1 MKRFLQILLLAG
13 VAVSL
18 TACGN
23 LKNSDLSNNPTTS
36 TKRARRY
43 QTTTTSKGG
52 YSVLL
57 KNGRY
62 RTSPIAGLSATNNDN
77 DVDTRAYE
85 KGLVDL
91 SKRAF
96 SPNRYVFQ
104 EGQEISTST
113 ANDWLARKSKK
124 TPAGLNPA
132 DNHKKDANTRAPIR
146 VEQIQEQD
154 YLTGSRTN
162 YHIAGMSIGLA
173 MNSVDYFTKKE
184 GGPQYHSDISR
195 ADQESYGKKAA
206 DQIVARLRK
215 DKKLQNIP
223 ILVGLFSKAATDSLS
238 SGNYFAY
245 GIANANSSKI
255 NSWKKLNMRTQTLPT
270 IGDTKPISSNDESDF
285 SNFKAAVQDYFPDIS
300 GVTASVKYT
309 NGKLT
314 EEDIT
319 ITTQFY
325 GYAQIESFTKL
336 TLSAARKYLP
346 NNAAIEIKINSV
358 NAVQALIAKNSAGDN
373 YYVHVFNGE

>member
-1 MKRFLQILLLAG
+1 MKRFLQMLLLAG
-13 VAVSL
+13 LAVSL

-36 TKRARRY
+36 TRRARRY

-62 RTSPIAGLSATNNDN
+62 RTSPISGLSATDNDN

-85 KGLVDL
+85 QGLIDL

-96 SPNRYVFQ
+96 STNRYVFQ
-104 EGQEISTST
+104 EGQQISTGT

-124 TPAGLNPA
+124 NPEGLNPV
-132 DNHKKDANTRAPIR
+132 DNHKKDASTRAPIR
-146 VEQIQEQD
+146 LEQIQEQD
-154 YLTGSRTN
+154 YLSGSRSN

-195 ADQESYGKKAA
+195 AEQESYGKKAA
-206 DQIVARLRK
+206 NEIVARLRK
-215 DKKLQNIP
+215 DKKLKNIP
-223 ILVGLFSKAATDSLS
+223 ILVGLFSKTSADSLS

-255 NSWKKLNMRTQTLPT
+255 SSWKKLDMRTQTLPT
-270 IGDTKPISSNDESDF
+270 IGDVKPISSNDASDF

-346 NNAAIEIKINSV
+346 SNAAIEIKISSV
-358 NAVQALIAKNSAGDN
+358 NSVQALIAKNSAGDN

>member
-1 MKRFLQILLLAG
+1 MKRFLQMLLLAG
-13 VAVSL
+13 LAVSL

-36 TKRARRY
+36 TRRARRY

-62 RTSPIAGLSATNNDN
+62 RTSPISGLSATDNDN

-85 KGLVDL
+85 QGLMDL

-96 SPNRYVFQ
+96 STNRYVFQ
-104 EGQEISTST
+104 EGQQISTGT

-124 TPAGLNPA
+124 NPEGLNPV
-132 DNHKKDANTRAPIR
+132 DNHKKDALTRAPIR
-146 VEQIQEQD
+146 LEQIQEQD
-154 YLTGSRTN
+154 YLSGSRSN

-195 ADQESYGKKAA
+195 AEQESYGKKAA
-206 DQIVARLRK
+206 NEIVARLRK
-215 DKKLQNIP
+215 DKKLKNIP
-223 ILVGLFSKAATDSLS
+223 ILVGLFSKTSADSLS

-255 NSWKKLNMRTQTLPT
+255 SSWKKLDMRTQTLPT
-270 IGDTKPISSNDESDF
+270 IGDVKPISSNDASDF

-346 NNAAIEIKINSV
+346 SNAAIEIKISSV
-358 NAVQALIAKNSAGDN
+358 NSVQALIAKNSAGDN

>member
-1 MKRFLQILLLAG
+1 MKRFLQMLLLAG
-13 VAVSL
+13 IAVSL

-36 TKRARRY
+36 TKKTRRY

-52 YSVLL
+52 YTVLL

-62 RTSPIAGLSATNNDN
+62 RTSPISGLSATNNDN

-85 KGLVDL
+85 QGLVDL

-96 SPNRYVFQ
+96 STNRYVFQ
-104 EGQEISTST
+104 EGQEISSDKAT
-113 ANDWLARKSKK
+113 DWLARKSKK
-124 TPAGLNPA
+124 NPEGLNPE
-132 DNHKKDANTRAPIR
+132 DNHKKGADTRNPIR

-154 YLTGSRTN
+154 YLTGSRSS

-173 MNSVDYFTKKE
+173 MNSVDYFNKKE
-184 GGPQYHSDISR
+184 GGPQYHTNISR
-195 ADQESYGKKAA
+195 DDQERYGKKAA
-206 DQIVARLRK
+206 EEVVARLRK
-215 DKKLQNIP
+215 DKKLKNIP
-223 ILVGLFSKAATDSLS
+223 ILVGLFSKTAADSLS

-255 NSWKKLNMRTQTLPT
+255 NNWKKLDMRTQTLPT
-270 IGDTKPISSNDESDF
+270 VGDAKPISSNDASDF
-285 SNFKAAVQDYFPDIS
+285 SNFKAAVQDYFPDVS

-309 NGKLT
+309 DGKLT
-314 EEDIT
+314 EEDIR

-336 TLSAARKYLP
+336 TLASARKYLP
-346 NNAAIEIKINSV
+346 NNAAIEIKISSV
-358 NAVQALIAKNSAGDN
+358 NDIQALIAKNSAGDN